1 MAKNMARIE
10 AGIVVNIEWCSY
22 SQAQTETLI
31 DLADRPV
38 AIGDTYTDGKFYRDG
53 VEVLTP
59 EEAQRE
65 LVTELTAENATLID
79 EMAQMIEEV
88 YQSDLEMMGI

>member
-1 MAKNMARIE
+1 MAKNMARIDE
-10 AGIVVNIEWCSY
+10 GIVVNIEWCSY

-31 DLADRPV
+31 DLANRPV